1 MDVDSVRV
9 WLKQLALE
17 KYERAF
23 AENDI
28 DIDALHLLGE
38 ADLEKLGVSLGH
50 RKRMLR
56 AIAELN
62 DATLR
67 ARGPSAASVAP
78 DQSAAAPASV
88 AAPDESGERR
98 HLTVLFCDMVGFT
111 EFASRVD
118 PEVLQRVVKT
128 YEDACEACVTR
139 YGGQVALRVGDGIV
153 AFFGY
158 PLAHEDEAERAIR
171 AALDIIAMLAK
182 IEFAEVEHI
191 SVRIGIASG
200 LVVVLPAGKGAV
212 GDTMAI
218 ASRLQGVAEADTIV
232 VSERVHRLAGSRFE
246 YQDKGVPKLK
256 GVARPIRVWR
266 VTGLRRVQSRF
277 EAMHVTPLTA
287 FVGREAEANAL
298 REHWSSVVA
307 GQGHVIGIGGEAGIG
322 KSRLA
327 RFICDET
334 RDDSSV
340 WVTELQC
347 SPFHRQSALYPVA
360 DHLRRFIF
368 RDHHESDDAARWP
381 ALKSYLRSTSLP
393 VEEALPLFADLFSIA
408 APAGEPMS
416 QMTAE
421 RARSMMRHFLVSL
434 MIDQAQAGPGIL
446 IIEDLHWADPSTLDF
461 IDLLSDRIS
470 GARILLLLTYR
481 PEFDHPLPPQ
491 ANVSSLALERL
502 RGADASELVR
512 LAFGEQDFGADVLN
526 QVVAKTDGV
535 PLYIEEFAK
544 TVVEAREAAISAA
557 MSQVVIPESLQD
569 SLIARLDLLGEAK
582 TIAQLAAML
591 GREFRRDVL
600 GAIWIG
606 SADSLASGLAR
617 LTLAEFIYPI
627 GDQTPQRYTFKH
639 ALIQD
644 VAYESLLRSHR
655 VTHHRRIAEILEAQ
669 FAEIVTEQP
678 ELVAHHYT
686 LGKHPERAARLWL
699 HGGQSSLRR
708 NAHVEA
714 AAHLHSALRAIAE
727 LPDTPARALSELDVQ
742 ITLGTAL
749 VAAKGYASPDVEAA
763 WARAQ
768 HLCSIVGNVPQQVPA
783 LFGLWMFETV
793 RANHPGGIELSKTLV
808 QMAEATQSDDLL
820 IEAHLAMGISRFFL
834 GQFPEARGSF
844 DHLLATYDID
854 KHGGHRFQ
862 FGQDPAAIA
871 LIWLCWIH
879 WLEGD
884 LAVADASITRAIDLA
899 RGLKHPF
906 TLSYVLAYA
915 GYHQQF
921 CRNLGGVDAIAGELI
936 ELCTNEQIPVFL
948 ANGLMLAAWSSG
960 EKRDP
965 TGPAAL
971 AEALQMFRSTGSRC
985 FLPYW
990 HSLQADGLSARGDH
1004 NQAISLIEDAHAA
1017 MAATS
1022 ERWTEPELHRL
1033 RGQVLSRSGAA
1044 GAVVEAC
1051 YRRAI
1056 ETARERGMRAWEL
1069 RAVTSLAGSMSSQGH
1084 GREAR
1089 TVISAALDDLK
1100 ELSDGRDYR
1109 DALGQLQSLSV

>member
-17 KYERAF
+17 KYEQAF

-28 DIDALHLLGE
+28 DVDALRLLGE
-38 ADLEKLGVSLGH
+38 ADLEKIGVSLGH

-62 DATLR
+62 DSTMR
-67 ARGPSAASVAP
+67 VRGPIAP
-78 DQSAAAPASV
+78 GATPGHSAAAPAGV

-118 PEVLQRVVKT
+118 PEVLQLIVKT

-139 YGGQVALRVGDGIV
+139 YGGQVSLRVGDGIV

-171 AALDIIAMLAK
+171 AALDIIATLAK
-182 IEFAEVEHI
+182 IEFAEVGHI

-218 ASRLQGVAEADTIV
+218 ASRLQGVAEPDTIV
-232 VSERVHRLAGSRFE
+232 VSERVHRLAGSRFD

-256 GVARPIRVWR
+256 GLARPIRVWR

-277 EAMHVTPLTA
+277 EAMHVAPLTA
-287 FVGREAEANAL
+287 FVGREAEAKAL
-298 REHWSSVVA
+298 REHWGRVLA
-307 GQGHVIGIGGEAGIG
+307 GQGQVVGIRGEAGIG

-347 SPFHRQSALYPVA
+347 SPFHRQTALYPVA

-368 RDHHESDDAARWP
+368 RDPHESDDIARWH
-381 ALKSYLRSTSLP
+381 ALKAYLGSTSLP
-393 VEEALPLFADLFSIA
+393 VEEALPLFADLLSIA
-408 APAGEPMS
+408 APAGEPIS

-434 MIDQAQAGPGIL
+434 MVDEAQAGPGIL
-446 IIEDLHWADPSTLDF
+446 IVEDLHWADPSTLDF
-461 IDLLSDRIS
+461 IDLLIDRTSD
-470 GARILLLLTYR
+470 ARILLLLTYR
-481 PEFDHPLPPQ
+481 PEFDHPLPPR

-512 LAFGEQDFGADVLN
+512 LAFGEQEFGADVLS

-544 TVVEAREAAISAA
+544 TVVEAREAAISTA
-557 MSQVVIPESLQD
+557 MAQVVIPESLQD

-678 ELVAHHYT
+678 EVVAHHYT

-727 LPDTPARALSELDVQ
+727 LPDTPARALAELDVQ

-793 RANHPGGIELSKTLV
+793 RANHLGGMELSKTLV
-808 QMAEATQSDDLL
+808 QLAEATRSDDLL

-834 GQFPEARGSF
+834 GQFPEARSSF
-844 DHLLATYDID
+844 DLLLATYDAER
-854 KHGGHRFQ
+854 HGGHRFQ

-871 LIWLCWIH
+871 LIWLCWIC

-884 LAVADASITRAIDLA
+884 LAAGEAAIRRAIEFA
-899 RGLKHPF
+899 RSLKHPF
-906 TLSYVLAYA
+906 TLSYVLTYA

-921 CRNLGGVDAIAGELI
+921 CRNPAGVDAIAEELI
-936 ELCTNEQIPVFL
+936 ELCTKEQIPVFL
-948 ANGLMLAAWSSG
+948 ANGLMLAGWSLC
-960 EKRDP
+960 EKGDP
-965 TGPAAL
+965 AGPDAL
-971 AEALQMFRSTGSRC
+971 SDALQMFRSTGSRC

-990 HSLQADGLSARGDH
+990 YSLVADALSARGDH
-1004 NQAISLIEDAHAA
+1004 NSAISLIEDAHAT
-1017 MAATS
+1017 MAATN
-1022 ERWTEPELHRL
+1022 ERWAEPELHRR
-1033 RGQVLSRSGAA
+1033 RGQVLSRSGAT
-1044 GAVVEAC
+1044 GAVVETC

-1056 ETARERGMRAWEL
+1056 ETARAHGMRAWEL
-1069 RAVTSLAGSMSSQGH
+1069 RAAISLAGSMRSQGH
-1084 GREAR
+1084 IPEAH
-1089 TVISAALDDLK
+1089 TAISTALDDLK
-1100 ELSDGRDYR
+1100 KLSGSRDYG

>member
-1 MDVDSVRV
+1 MEVESVRA
-9 WLKQLALE
+9 WLEQLALGR
-17 KYERAF
+17 YAQVF
-23 AENDI
+23 ADNDI
-28 DIDALHLLGE
+28 DFEALRLLE
-38 ADLEKLGVSLGH
+38 DADLEKLGVSLGH
-50 RKRMLR
+50 RKRMLH
-56 AIAELN
+56 AIAELK
-62 DATLR
+62 DESSRAQRPIAAGAT
-67 ARGPSAASVAP
+67 AA
-78 DQSAAAPASV
+78 QFAAAPTTE
-88 AAPDESGERR
+88 AAADESGERR

-111 EFASRVD
+111 ELASRLD
-118 PEVLQRVVKT
+118 PEVLQRIVKA

-139 YGGQVALRVGDGIV
+139 YGGQILLRVGDGIV
-153 AFFGY
+153 ASFGY

-171 AALDIIAMLAK
+171 VALDIIATLAK
-182 IEFAEVEHI
+182 IEFAEVGHI

-200 LVVVLPAGKGAV
+200 LVVVLPAGGAV

-218 ASRLQGVAEADTIV
+218 ASRLQGVAEPDTIV

-246 YQDKGVPKLK
+246 YQDKGLPKLK

-266 VTGLRRVQSRF
+266 VIGLRRAQSRF
-277 EAMHVTPLTA
+277 EAMHLAPLTA

-298 REHWSSVVA
+298 REHWGRAVA
-307 GQGHVIGIGGEAGIG
+307 GQGQVVGVRGEAGIG

-327 RFICDET
+327 RIICDET
-334 RDDSSV
+334 RDDPSV
-340 WVTELQC
+340 SATELQC
-347 SPFHRQSALYPVA
+347 SPFHRQSALYPIA
-360 DHLRRFIF
+360 DHLRRAVF
-368 RDHHESDDAARWP
+368 RDHPESDDPARWV
-381 ALKSYLRSTSLP
+381 ALKSYLGATSLP
-393 VEEALPLFADLFSIA
+393 VDEALPLFADLLSIA
-408 APAGEPMS
+408 PPASAPAS

-421 RARSMMRHFLVSL
+421 RARSMLRHFLVSL
-434 MIDQAQAGPGIL
+434 MIDQARAGPGIL
-446 IIEDLHWADPSTLDF
+446 IVEDLHWADPSTLDF
-461 IDLLSDRIS
+461 IDVLIERVSEV
-470 GARILLLLTYR
+470 RILLLLTYR
-481 PEFDHPLPPQ
+481 PEFDHPLLQ
-491 ANVSSLALERL
+491 RANVGSLTLVRL
-502 RGADASELVR
+502 RGADASELAR
-512 LAFGEQDFGADVLN
+512 LAFGEQDFGADVLS

-544 TVVEAREAAISAA
+544 ALVEAREAAISTA
-557 MSQVVIPESLQD
+557 MSHVVIPESLHD

-582 TIAQLAAML
+582 AIAQLAAML

-600 GAIWIG
+600 GAVWSG
-606 SADSLASGLAR
+606 SEISLTSGLAR

-627 GDQTPQRYTFKH
+627 GDQTPPRYIFKH

-655 VTHHRRIAEILEAQ
+655 VTHHRRIAEILETQ

-678 ELVAHHYT
+678 EVVAHHYA

-699 HGGQSSLRR
+699 RGGQRSLRR

-714 AAHLHSALRAIAE
+714 AAHLRSALGAIGE
-727 LPDTPARALSELDVQ
+727 LPDTPERALAELDVQ

-749 VAAKGYASPDVEAA
+749 VAARGYASPDVEAA

-768 HLCSIVGNVPQQVPA
+768 HLCSVVGNVPQQVPA

-793 RANHPGGIELSKTLV
+793 RANHLGGIELSKTLV

-844 DHLLATYDID
+844 DLLLATYDID

-862 FGQDPAAIA
+862 FGQDPASIA

-879 WLEGD
+879 WLQGD
-884 LAVADASITRAIDLA
+884 LAAADAAITRALEFA

-921 CRNLGGVDAIAGELI
+921 CRNLEGVDSIAGELI
-936 ELCTNEQIPVFL
+936 ELCTKEQIPVFL

-971 AEALQMFRSTGSRC
+971 SDALQMFRSTGSRC

-1004 NQAISLIEDAHAA
+1004 NTAISLIEDAHAA

-1033 RGQVLSRSGAA
+1033 RGQVLSRSGAT

-1051 YRRAI
+1051 YRCAI

-1084 GREAR
+1084 GREAHA
-1089 TVISAALDDLK
+1089 VISAALDDLK
-1100 ELSDGRDYR
+1100 ELSGGRDYR
-1109 DALGQLQSLSV
+1109 DALGQLRSLSV